1 MVKAVAEQR
10 GWRHDGHGEL
20 YQVVNQLAQEVDDRE
35 IRVMF
40 NSASALHSNFYENWM
55 PKEMIADSLIEVS
68 QFLERLEDLG

>member
-10 GWRHDGHGEL
+10 GWRHDGHGGL
-20 YQVVNQLAQEVDDRE
+20 YQVVTRLAQEVDDRE